1 MKRFT
6 YILVIFLLTYSL
18 LGFLHVLLIRIKW
31 DEAATTW
38 DRVREYIRIAILEG
52 ILGKLFCALVI
63 MCIVY
68 LTTCAIRKLRC
79 N

>member
-1 MKRFT
+1 MKRFK
-6 YILVIFLLTYSL
+6 YILVVFLLTYSL

-31 DEAATTW
+31 DETATTW
-38 DRVREYIRIAILEG
+38 DRVRECVRIAILEG

-63 MCIVY
+63 IGIVY
-68 LTTCAIRKLRC
+68 LITCAIRKLWC